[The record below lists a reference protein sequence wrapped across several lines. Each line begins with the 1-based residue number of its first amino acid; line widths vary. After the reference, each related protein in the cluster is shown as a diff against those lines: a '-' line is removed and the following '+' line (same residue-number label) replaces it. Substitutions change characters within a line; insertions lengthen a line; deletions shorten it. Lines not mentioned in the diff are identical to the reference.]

1 MVVLAWAGLL
11 AALTAVLWIWSPG
24 DELAIAS
31 LGGAAVAAAALGAGL
46 AVLARRAPSEP
57 AARVVPDLSPPT
69 ALVAIAIAAMLFG
82 AVAGLW
88 LVLLGAGLLAFG
100 LGGLLRE
107 LRAERR

>member
-1 MVVLAWAGLL
+1 M
-11 AALTAVLWIWSPG
+11 
-24 DELAIAS
+24 
-31 LGGAAVAAAALGAGL
+31 
-46 AVLARRAPSEP
+46 
-57 AARVVPDLSPPT
+57 
-69 ALVAIAIAAMLFG
+69 LVG